1 MSDDDWHPGAA
12 LHESC
17 NGPFASVVLT
27 DRYASNRSSLRY
39 GDESPSILVSCL
51 TIPNGG
57 SPQPALACRRSVKL
71 SQPWGQRNAYAPQKG
86 IEVEALG
93 ALSAAHIGINMVK
106 PG

>member
-1 MSDDDWHPGAA
+1 MQVTVR
-12 LHESC
+12 L
-17 NGPFASVVLT
+17 
-27 DRYASNRSSLRY
+27 Y
-39 GDESPSILVSCL
+39 GDESPSILGL
-51 TIPNGG
+51 LLDDPPG

-86 IEVEALG
+86 IEVDALG

>member
-1 MSDDDWHPGAA
+1 MPGIRLLHFMRAA
-12 LHESC
+12 MDLL
-17 NGPFASVVLT
+17 PAS
-27 DRYASNRSSLRY
+27 RSQTALQVTVRLY
-39 GDESPSILVSCL
+39 GDESPSILGL
-51 TIPNGG
+51 PLDDPQWWT
-57 SPQPALACRRSVKL
+57 SPRKCRRSVKL